1 MQSLVNASRAEP
13 WFEAP
18 RIYRPSQSRR
28 FSSRKTR
35 AGEYAR
41 QSDRSLFAWC
51 VAHSEAAS
59 RLGFVACVLFYGLT
73 AAYGMSRSGQWN
85 EVRQSLANRTNA
97 LALMAGLE
105 VKAVQVEGQ
114 HHLKDADIAAALGPR
129 DGLSIFAFDTDAARD
144 RLKHN
149 GWVSEARVM
158 RLLPS
163 TLVVELEERNP
174 FALWHEGGK
183 TVAIDASGKVL
194 SLAERTDFPN
204 LPVVSGAGAAA
215 PASEIIAALN
225 AVPELRD
232 RVREIERIAGRR
244 WDLVLDTGL
253 RAKLPATNFAEAL
266 ADLSAIA
273 AKNPAGLYEIAEI
286 DFRVSSQFTLQLK
299 DASEAGRKKFLS
311 WLSKSH
317 ESQNE
322 KL

>member
-1 MQSLVNASRAEP
+1 M
-13 WFEAP
+13 
-18 RIYRPSQSRR
+18 
-28 FSSRKTR
+28 
-35 AGEYAR
+35 
-41 QSDRSLFAWC
+41 
-51 VAHSEAAS
+51 
-59 RLGFVACVLFYGLT
+59 FYGLT

-85 EVRQSLANRTNA
+85 EVRQSLANRTNE

-114 HHLKDADIAAALGPR
+114 HHLKDADIATALGSR

-144 RLKHN
+144 RLKRN

-163 TLVVELEERNP
+163 TLVVEVEERTP

-183 TVAIDASGKVL
+183 TVAIDAAGKVL

-215 PASEIIAALN
+215 PAVEIVAALN

-232 RVREIERIAGRR
+232 RVRDIERIAGRR

-253 RAKLPATNFAEAL
+253 RAKLPATNFVEAL

-299 DASEAGRKKFLS
+299 DASETGRKKFLS